1 MKLSIIL
8 NPQRRNRIDMRFL
21 FLTAG
26 HIESYRAGLAAGRK
40 KFRREREGYQIQQR
54 REEGIGKIIEKPRHG
69 EIMLVNSR
77 DLCINYIMTVICI
90 YRYRH
95 LPDRDLCGK

>member
-26 HIESYRAGLAAGRK
+26 RIESYRAGLAAGRK
-40 KFRREREGYQIQQR
+40 RFRREREGYQIQQR
-54 REEGIGKIIEKPRHG
+54 REEGIG
-69 EIMLVNSR
+69 EIMLVNFR
-77 DLCINYIMTVICI
+77 DLCITYIMTAICI

-95 LPDRDLCGK
+95 LLDRDLCGK

>member
-1 MKLSIIL
+1 MKLTIIL
-8 NPQRRNRIDMRFL
+8 NPQRSNRIDMRFL
-21 FLTAG
+21 CLTAG
-26 HIESYRAGLAAGRK
+26 HMESYRAGLAAGRK
-40 KFRREREGYQIQQR
+40 RFRRRREGYQIQQR
-54 REEGIGKIIEKPRHG
+54 REKGIGKIIEKRRHG
-69 EIMLVNSR
+69 EIILVNSR